1 MKHVFLLDDSLDVEV
16 FFSTED
22 KDLEDNICM
31 KISESCK
38 EEEKVFKHD
47 ESYLYLTQIQVRE
60 FIEALQAALNQS
72 EQESI

>member
-1 MKHVFLLDDSLDVEV
+1 VKHVFLLDDSLDVEV